1 MGGIAKLFGGGN
13 MPTIEKVDPAPTT
26 VATSSEVATGSDS
39 NKKNQQLGFYFQLF
53 FGTVSQFVHFFIH
66 EFFQLNRNIS
76 PMTMG
81 HNIQMPDILSG
92 LAEG

>member
-39 NKKNQQLGFYFQLF
+39 NKKKRKGFASTQTRMPISSYFLH
-53 FGTVSQFVHFFIH
+53 TSK
-66 EFFQLNRNIS
+66 S
-76 PMTMG
+76 STP
-81 HNIQMPDILSG
+81 
-92 LAEG
+92 

>member
-39 NKKNQQLGFYFQLF
+39 NKKKRKGFASTQTSTIASDDEGGRNTLG
-53 FGTVSQFVHFFIH
+53 
-66 EFFQLNRNIS
+66 
-76 PMTMG
+76 
-81 HNIQMPDILSG
+81 
-92 LAEG
+92 

>member
-39 NKKNQQLGFYFQLF
+39 NKKKKRKGFASTQTSTIASGGEGGRNTLG
-53 FGTVSQFVHFFIH
+53 
-66 EFFQLNRNIS
+66 
-76 PMTMG
+76 
-81 HNIQMPDILSG
+81 
-92 LAEG
+92 